1 MNRIAGRVQRA
12 QAVEDHAVGVGGGGG
27 QALSEKVQRQR
38 PIREGSS
45 DEEAERSSAN
55 TPTKAPSPLPGMESS
70 ARRPAAGD
78 LRWKHTAEVF
88 TVARAGAD
96 ARAPAPR
103 QQVPVLEGNMSPP
116 PATPLRQPSPQ
127 CCVACAVLWRVR
139 GGALE
144 PPWHTRRSRPLYRE
158 SEKSLATDVWG
169 AVCTGVRLT
178 VLALERAGRLYF
190 MATPLPPS
198 ASGVHFF
205 TMDNQMR
212 YAPFCDDFGPFNLG
226 MTHHFCQV
234 LKDLLCQRRLD
245 NTKIC
250 YYTSTGQND
259 LTNAIFLL
267 GAFMVIHLDV
277 HPEQAWQPFGKF
289 ASVIRPYRDATWCPS
304 PYDLSL
310 LHCWQAVRKAMRCNL
325 YHPDT
330 FDAEEYFYYD
340 HPSNGDMHEVVK
352 SKFFAFKGPTDRP
365 EKYYTKRPL
374 DYVDVFK
381 AKKIKGVVRLNNK
394 QYDARLLERHGFQH
408 HDLFFTDCS
417 TPSDAIVEKF
427 LRLSEETEGSLA
439 VHCLA
444 GLGRTVCVCL
454 CVCVCVCP
462 LLYTASLASATV
474 YVCVRAETRALT
486 VMECVSGDADS
497 HVDDE
502 TLTFHRQRMHR
513 LASHRAS
520 G

>member
-169 AVCTGVRLT
+169 GGLHWRAPDRPGVGACRA
-178 VLALERAGRLYF
+178 ALLHG
-190 MATPLPPS
+190 
-198 ASGVHFF
+198 
-205 TMDNQMR
+205 
-212 YAPFCDDFGPFNLG
+212 
-226 MTHHFCQV
+226 
-234 LKDLLCQRRLD
+234 
-245 NTKIC
+245 
-250 YYTSTGQND
+250 
-259 LTNAIFLL
+259 
-267 GAFMVIHLDV
+267 
-277 HPEQAWQPFGKF
+277 
-289 ASVIRPYRDATWCPS
+289 DATA
-304 PYDLSL
+304 
-310 LHCWQAVRKAMRCNL
+310 AV
-325 YHPDT
+325 
-330 FDAEEYFYYD
+330 
-340 HPSNGDMHEVVK
+340 
-352 SKFFAFKGPTDRP
+352 
-365 EKYYTKRPL
+365 
-374 DYVDVFK
+374 
-381 AKKIKGVVRLNNK
+381 GV
-394 QYDARLLERHGFQH
+394 G
-408 HDLFFTDCS
+408 
-417 TPSDAIVEKF
+417 
-427 LRLSEETEGSLA
+427 
-439 VHCLA
+439 
-444 GLGRTVCVCL
+444 
-454 CVCVCVCP
+454 
-462 LLYTASLASATV
+462 
-474 YVCVRAETRALT
+474 RALFYD
-486 VMECVSGDADS
+486 GQPDA
-497 HVDDE
+497 
-502 TLTFHRQRMHR
+502 LCAILR
-513 LASHRAS
+513 
-520 G
+520 